1 MKLSLLQEFCLVL
14 SNRNTVSTH
23 NPSSLNKYVAGGEMP
38 LSAKHRSHGSNTN
51 PTNHPSSHDLLE
63 QTEGRSA
70 STEKQSIGRGDD
82 SLVEH
87 ILDFL
92 DKYPV
97 RFMPQASLT
106 GCMRAL

>member
-1 MKLSLLQEFCLVL
+1 
-14 SNRNTVSTH
+14 
-23 NPSSLNKYVAGGEMP
+23 MP
-38 LSAKHRSHGSNTN
+38 LSAKHPSHGSNTN

-63 QTEGRSA
+63 HCEGRSA
-70 STEKQSIGRGDD
+70 STEKRLIERGDD

-97 RFMPQASLT
+97 RFMPRTSLT
-106 GCMRAL
+106 GCVRAL